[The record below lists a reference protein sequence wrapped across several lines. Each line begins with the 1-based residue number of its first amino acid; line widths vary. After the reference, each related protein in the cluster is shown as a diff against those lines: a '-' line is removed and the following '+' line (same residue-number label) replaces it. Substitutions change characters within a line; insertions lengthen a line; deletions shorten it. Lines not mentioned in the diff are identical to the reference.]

1 MSRRQL
7 PPDRVSSYFRAESG
21 VLAVIT
27 VTGLLY
33 NIGLVAGPWF
43 EGQMTEALARILLG
57 EGSFSTMGSLTAMY
71 PAVLCPA
78 LCQQGEPPHEAG
90 PVRRAGPVGSGGLGA

>member
-1 MSRRQL
+1 MSKRQL

-43 EGQMTEALARILLG
+43 EGHSIKHNIVTFQSIKCI
-57 EGSFSTMGSLTAMY
+57 F
-71 PAVLCPA
+71 
-78 LCQQGEPPHEAG
+78 
-90 PVRRAGPVGSGGLGA
+90 